1 MDGACS
7 EVIRSKLGGLSV
19 GAFVQRGRERS
30 EKHRLSISSF
40 FKVRK
45 RRMKTIGLGEI
56 SMSRMINAPE
66 ERDPRPSTG
75 CLHKHSSIH
84 AITWF
89 LDRGDRWPKKESTTK
104 GCLQQTVS
112 EYNTRT
118 LRQAKSR
125 EWSQVLSQHAVRM
138 LQKIGV
144 PAAVY
149 TFRKMSKS

>member
-1 MDGACS
+1 M
-7 EVIRSKLGGLSV
+7 
-19 GAFVQRGRERS
+19 GAFVERGRERS

-40 FKVRK
+40 LKVRK
-45 RRMKTIGLGEI
+45 RRMKTVGLGEI

-66 ERDPRPSTG
+66 ERDLRPSTG
-75 CLHKHSSIH
+75 CLHKHSSVR
-84 AITWF
+84 AIAWF

-112 EYNTRT
+112 EHSTRS
-118 LRQAKSR
+118 LRQAKSG
-125 EWSQVLSQHAVRM
+125 EWPQVLSQHAVRM
-138 LQKIGV
+138 LRKIGV